1 MAFNPKARALRISAS
16 LPNTDDF
23 LDLDAYNKLFKQMI
37 AVQVDSSGN
46 EVVPGQKAKME
57 DAHRTV
63 VAGAI
68 SAHIERLTLER
79 AGKK

>member
-16 LPNTDDF
+16 LPNHDDF
-23 LDLDAYNKLFKQMI
+23 LDLEAYNKLYKQMI

-46 EVVPGQKAKME
+46 EVVAGQRTRME
-57 DAHRTV
+57 DAHRVV
-63 VAGAI
+63 VAGVI